1 MHRESEVQTLN
12 SVSCVNSLNNENI
25 SYRSATFISDGI
37 SLRSAFS
44 KGELEAAHFYID
56 CILESKFADMSN
68 SRRVRQVS
76 MPLRSIYLHCL
87 CLK

>member
-1 MHRESEVQTLN
+1 MHRESEVQTLT
-12 SVSCVNSLNNENI
+12 SVSFVKSLNNENI

>member
-44 KGELEAAHFYID
+44 KQELEAAHFYID
-56 CILESKFADMSN
+56 CILESKFTFESK
-68 SRRVRQVS
+68 SQRVRQVLL
-76 MPLRSIYLHCL
+76 P
-87 CLK
+87 

>member
-25 SYRSATFISDGI
+25 SYRNATFISDGI

-44 KGELEAAHFYID
+44 KQELEAAHFYID
-56 CILESKFADMSN
+56 CILESKFADKSK
-68 SRRVRQVS
+68 SQRVRQVS

>member
-12 SVSCVNSLNNENI
+12 TGSCVKSLENENI
-25 SYRSATFISDGI
+25 SYRSATFISDDI

-44 KGELEAAHFYID
+44 KQELEAAHFYID
-56 CILESKFADMSN
+56 CILESKFADMSK
-68 SRRVRQVS
+68 SQRVRQVS